1 MTDTSNLKSDYSVDQ
16 HGWQVIVAK
25 IFLLLGLLYLFI
37 LSITLLG
44 GAFKHM
50 GKGFAEAIFQSTSN
64 PVIALMIGV
73 MTTAIV
79 QSSSTTTSI
88 IVGLVAVGSGPDG
101 LIDGTQIL
109 TFEAAIP
116 MIMGANI
123 GTSVTNILVS
133 LGHITRG
140 EEFRRAFTGSML
152 HDFFNVCAV
161 SVLLPLEIYF
171 GIISKSAKYL
181 ESMFT
186 GFGGM
191 TFISP
196 LKMITKPISNG
207 IISMTGDSGV
217 ISAAIAMAFLF
228 LALFYIVKV
237 LKSLVL
243 SKVEKFFQRYIFRTP
258 VLSFVLGIILTAFV
272 QSSSITTSLVVPLIG
287 AGVISIVQV
296 YPYLLGANVGT
307 TITAFLASFVT
318 GSHVAIAL
326 AFSHLMFNVFGI
338 AIFWPLKAIPI
349 WMAEK
354 LSYLT
359 QKSKFVPILYVVIV
373 FFIIPGSIIYFYR

>member
-1 MTDTSNLKSDYSVDQ
+1 MTDKPSLQSDYSVDQ
-16 HGWQVIVAK
+16 HSWATIIAK
-25 IFLLLGLLYLFI
+25 IFLLFGLLYLFI

-44 GAFKHM
+44 GSFKHM
-50 GKGFAEAIFQSTSN
+50 GKDFAEAIFHSTSN
-64 PVIALMIGV
+64 PIIALMIGV
-73 MTTAIV
+73 LTTAIV

-88 IVGLVAVGSGPDG
+88 IVGLVAVGAGS
-101 LIDGTQIL
+101 GTQIL
-109 TFEAAIP
+109 PFESAIP

-152 HDFFNVCAV
+152 HDFFNICAV
-161 SVLLPLEIYF
+161 IVLLPLEIYF
-171 GIISKSAKYL
+171 GLISKSALFL
-181 ESMFT
+181 ESIFS

-196 LKMITKPISNG
+196 LKMITKPISKW
-207 IISMTGDSGV
+207 IIHATGDSGI
-217 ISAAIAMAFLF
+217 ISASIAMLFLF
-228 LALFYIVKV
+228 IALYFIVKL

-258 VLSFVLGIILTAFV
+258 ALSFILGIVLTAFV

-287 AGVISIVQV
+287 AGVISIIQV

-318 GSHVAIAL
+318 GSHAAIAL
-326 AFSHLMFNVFGI
+326 AFSHLLFNIFGI

-359 QKSKFVPILYVVIV
+359 QRSKLVPILYIVIV
-373 FFIIPGSIIYFYR
+373 FFVIPGTIIYFYR

>member
-1 MTDTSNLKSDYSVDQ
+1 MTNKLGLQSDYSVDQ
-16 HGWQVIVAK
+16 HSWATIIAK
-25 IFLLLGLLYLFI
+25 IFLLFGLLYLFI

-64 PVIALMIGV
+64 PIIALMIGV
-73 MTTAIV
+73 LTTAIV

-88 IVGLVAVGSGPDG
+88 IVGLVAVGAGS
-101 LIDGTQIL
+101 GTQIL
-109 TFEAAIP
+109 SFESAIP
-116 MIMGANI
+116 MVMGANI

-161 SVLLPLEIYF
+161 IVLLPLEIYF
-171 GIISKSAKYL
+171 GLISKSALFL
-181 ESMFT
+181 ESIFS

-196 LKMITKPISNG
+196 LKMITKPISKW
-207 IISMTGDSGV
+207 IIHATGDSGI
-217 ISAAIAMAFLF
+217 ISASVAMLFLF
-228 LALFYIVKV
+228 IALYFIVKL

-258 VLSFVLGIILTAFV
+258 ALSFILGIALTAFV

-287 AGVISIVQV
+287 AGVITILQV
-296 YPYLLGANVGT
+296 YPYLLGANIGT

-318 GSHVAIAL
+318 GSHAAIAL
-326 AFSHLMFNVFGI
+326 AFSHLLFNIFGI

-359 QKSKFVPILYVVIV
+359 QKSKSVPILYILIV
-373 FFIIPGSIIYFYR
+373 FFIIPGTIIYFYR

>member
-1 MTDTSNLKSDYSVDQ
+1 MTEKRISGTDFTVGHHSRSEIIS
-16 HGWQVIVAK
+16 K
-25 IFLLLGLLYLFI
+25 ILLLFGLVYLFI

-44 GAFKHM
+44 GAFKLM
-50 GKGFAEAIFQSTSN
+50 GKEFAEAIFQTTAN
-64 PVIALMIGV
+64 PIIGLMIGV
-73 MTTAIV
+73 ITTAII

-88 IVGLVAVGSGPDG
+88 IVGLVGSG
-101 LIDGTQIL
+101 IL
-109 TFEAAIP
+109 SFESAVP
-116 MIMGANI
+116 MVMGANI

-140 EEFRRAFTGSML
+140 DEFRRAFSGSML

-161 SVLLPLEIYF
+161 AVLLPIEISF
-171 GIISKSAKYL
+171 GLISKSALFL
-181 ESMFT
+181 ESGFS

-191 TFISP
+191 KFTSP
-196 LKMITKPISNG
+196 LKVITKPVSNW
-207 IISMTGDSGV
+207 IISLTGDSGL
-217 ISAAIAMAFLF
+217 ISAILSMIFLF
-228 LALFYIVKV
+228 VALYFIVKV

-258 VLSFVLGIILTAFV
+258 ILSFILGIVLTTFV

-287 AGVISIVQV
+287 AGVITINQI

-318 GSHVAIAL
+318 GSHAAVAV
-326 AFSHLMFNVFGI
+326 AFAHLMFNVFGI

-349 WMAEK
+349 WMATK
-354 LSYLT
+354 MSYLT
-359 QKSKFVPILYVVIV
+359 QKSKLVPIFYILIV
-373 FFIIPGSIIYFYR
+373 FFIIPGIVIYIYK